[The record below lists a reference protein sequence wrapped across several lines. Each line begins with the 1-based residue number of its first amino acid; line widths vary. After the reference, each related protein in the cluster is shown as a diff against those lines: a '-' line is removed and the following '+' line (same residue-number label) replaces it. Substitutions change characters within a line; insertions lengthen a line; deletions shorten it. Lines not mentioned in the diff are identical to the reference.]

1 MLDPS
6 SSEEESDEVLEE
18 ERRDLLGVSGGSGP
32 SNSSPR
38 ALPAASRDSGRQG
51 SGGGAATRPV
61 SPSPS
66 LRSEGKEEQER
77 LQKEEREK
85 RLRLQLYVFIV
96 RCIAYPFNAKQPT
109 DMARRQQKVSLVVS
123 LRSLLRGLFCRR
135 DTCPVGFSLQ
145 DHTQSFSPGGGGV
158 SGKGN
163 AAVADRRGLVCI
175 HCCVGFSL
183 KRGGQR
189 RACPFCA
196 PSPEEFYF
204 QELLWWLDPV
214 IVARR
219 RISSTR
225 PVAKSVSVAQQQAF
239 CAWFTDS

>member
-66 LRSEGKEEQER
+66 LRSEGREEQER

-109 DMARRQQKVSLVVS
+109 DMARRQQKVSLEALPPS
-123 LRSLLRGLFCRR
+123 LFSAACFAEGIR
-135 DTCPVGFSLQ
+135 PVGFSLQ
-145 DHTQSFSPGGGGV
+145 GHSQSFPLGAGAGGW
-158 SGKGN
+158 
-163 AAVADRRGLVCI
+163 
-175 HCCVGFSL
+175 
-183 KRGGQR
+183 KRKR
-189 RACPFCA
+189 SR
-196 PSPEEFYF
+196 
-204 QELLWWLDPV
+204 
-214 IVARR
+214 
-219 RISSTR
+219 
-225 PVAKSVSVAQQQAF
+225 
-239 CAWFTDS
+239 